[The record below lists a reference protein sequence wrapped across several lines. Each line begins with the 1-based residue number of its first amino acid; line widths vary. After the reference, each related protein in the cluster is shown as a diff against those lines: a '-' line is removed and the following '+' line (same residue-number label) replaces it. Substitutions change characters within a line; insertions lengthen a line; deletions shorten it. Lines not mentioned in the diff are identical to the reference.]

1 MDKKTTRKRKIAD
14 KPMCKYGFSCYQ
26 KNPEHHKKFMH
37 PVQVENVSFSKT
49 VNGNSVSKP
58 ENENES
64 VENTE
69 STQAL
74 QNEKEPVDNTE
85 STQALQSEKE
95 PRSIE
100 NEELPTA
107 ETVKEILKS
116 MPEDFLDFWSF
127 CSTINESKPEDAF
140 AELGYHLVGVY
151 DILARKLLDDKK
163 VVLHCHWR
171 YYYDPPEFQT
181 VIKLDGGDLYHIGY
195 FRDDP
200 SELPSILA
208 ANNAALD
215 AKLTLVGDN
224 IFAAMNAEL
233 IKGIKK
239 AKPKKLKEKFSKI
252 QENLQK
258 FAKEK
263 KYSLEVKTAKTKA
276 RDKKVVTKSFHGLGI
291 VVPFKNDIGYRPLPD
306 SNATLKSVLKK
317 IVDAES
323 DTKRLEREESL
334 DELITNVHFA
344 NDECDYGMGLE
355 LGIDLF
361 CFGHPYFHSHII
373 NLLPLAYDLL
383 KRRKYGEII
392 KAHLANR

>member
-1 MDKKTTRKRKIAD
+1 MDRKNSRKRKIAD

-26 KNPEHHKKFMH
+26 KNPEHHKKFTH
-37 PVQVENVSFSKT
+37 PVQIENVSFPKTVNGDSVFKLENENEQVENV
-49 VNGNSVSKP
+49 
-58 ENENES
+58 
-64 VENTE
+64 
-69 STQAL
+69 
-74 QNEKEPVDNTE
+74 E
-85 STQALQSEKE
+85 STQALQSKKE
-95 PRSIE
+95 PRNIE
-100 NEELPTA
+100 NEELSTA

-116 MPEDFLDFWSF
+116 MPEDFFDFWNF
-127 CSTINESKPEDAF
+127 CSTVNKSKPEDAF

-151 DILARKLLDDKK
+151 DILAKKLLDDKK

-239 AKPKKLKEKFSKI
+239 VKPKKMKEKFSKI

-263 KYSLEVKTAKTKA
+263 RYSLEVKTAKTKA

-306 SNATLKSVLKK
+306 SNANLKSMLKK

-323 DTKRLEREESL
+323 DAKRLEREESL

-361 CFGHPYFHSHII
+361 CFGHPYFHSHIL

-383 KRRKYGEII
+383 KRPKYSEII
-392 KAHLANR
+392 KAHLANRREGGQLDDLEV